1 MSTRLGGYIVNLCH
15 APFILTGPWPP
26 FCSFRSWTC
35 VIQMWSVPVFQYS
48 RTVFSPQWNVY
59 KFFTKTASIR
69 IVLNID
75 GVPVASKSH
84 THPSS
89 TLSNL
94 SSINLVSIFRCSSP
108 PINPVYVSRVDLSPL
123 SFRLSSHRHSYISLL
138 FAFYCDDVSYAI
150 ISPCDGVSYVIVS
163 FLIPNPQHTVIVVYV
178 YISRISMVGS
188 VGFVLSE
195 ISGDNW
201 TNLTKPSEYA
211 YSSVL

>member
-75 GVPVASKSH
+75 GVPVA
-84 THPSS
+84 
-89 TLSNL
+89 
-94 SSINLVSIFRCSSP
+94 ISIFRCSSP